1 MSGLPDYSLFE
12 PSVMTF
18 VVIPIALMVLLI
30 WAVAAAWRAAGRPAA
45 SVRLTALATLAIS
58 VVWLNVTWSLA
69 QGGVLAQ
76 WDRTPPPFMVLVVVM
91 LVLAFA
97 MAFSRVGGRLA
108 EYIPIWALVAVQSFR
123 LPLELA
129 MHRMAERGIMPPQ
142 MTYTGRNFDIVTGA
156 TAIVV
161 AAWLWSGRGGRSL
174 VLAWNLLGLALLL
187 NVVIVALMSTPRFAR
202 FGPDRLNTWVAF
214 PPFVWLPAVMVLAAL
229 AGHLIVFRAIARR

>member
-91 LVLAFA
+91 LCWL
-97 MAFSRVGGRLA
+97 SRWR
-108 EYIPIWALVAVQSFR
+108 S
-123 LPLELA
+123 
-129 MHRMAERGIMPPQ
+129 
-142 MTYTGRNFDIVTGA
+142 
-156 TAIVV
+156 VV
-161 AAWLWSGRGGRSL
+161 SAADLRSTSPSGRWWPSNPFGCRWSPPCTAWRS
-174 VLAWNLLGLALLL
+174 
-187 NVVIVALMSTPRFAR
+187 
-202 FGPDRLNTWVAF
+202 
-214 PPFVWLPAVMVLAAL
+214 AASC
-229 AGHLIVFRAIARR
+229 RRR

>member
-76 WDRTPPPFMVLVVVM
+76 WDRRTTVHG
-91 LVLAFA
+91 A
-97 MAFSRVGGRLA
+97 GGGHAGTGFRDG
-108 EYIPIWALVAVQSFR
+108 VQSCR
-123 LPLELA
+123 RPTCGVHPHL
-129 MHRMAERGIMPPQ
+129 
-142 MTYTGRNFDIVTGA
+142 GA
-156 TAIVV
+156 
-161 AAWLWSGRGGRSL
+161 GGRSNPFGCRWSSPCT
-174 VLAWNLLGLALLL
+174 AWR
-187 NVVIVALMSTPRFAR
+187 S
-202 FGPDRLNTWVAF
+202 
-214 PPFVWLPAVMVLAAL
+214 AASC
-229 AGHLIVFRAIARR
+229 RRR